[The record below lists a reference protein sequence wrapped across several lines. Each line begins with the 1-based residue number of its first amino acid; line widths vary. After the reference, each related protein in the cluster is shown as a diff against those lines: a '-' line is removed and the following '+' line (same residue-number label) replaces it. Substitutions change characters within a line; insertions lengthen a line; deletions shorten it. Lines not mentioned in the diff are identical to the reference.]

1 MKKIIT
7 GFTVGISATIALI
20 YLSGYGYIFKA
31 IGINLKK
38 DLLLHL
44 LMMKRSFLPG

>member
-1 MKKIIT
+1 MKKLLT
-7 GFTVGISATIALI
+7 GLTVGISAITALI

-38 DLLLHL
+38 RPTYPIH
-44 LMMKRSFLPG
+44 